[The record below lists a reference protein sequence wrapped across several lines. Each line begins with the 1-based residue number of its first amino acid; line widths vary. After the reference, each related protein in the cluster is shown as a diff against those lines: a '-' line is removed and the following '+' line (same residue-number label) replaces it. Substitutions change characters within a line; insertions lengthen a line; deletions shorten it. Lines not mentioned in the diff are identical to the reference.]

1 VSTALVITAA
11 PDRALVS
18 VLREIGVADV
28 ETVSFAE
35 AAAVLADTV
44 VELAVADVTDRAPA
58 VLDPILDALQD
69 APLVAI
75 VREDQLDA
83 AFDAGAADC
92 IVMPHTPDMP
102 DMPFRHAE
110 LVARLRAALRTGTPR
125 ARRSRRERRL
135 TGELRKLQRQKQDL
149 ERIACVDSLTGV
161 ANRRHALRLLEAEW
175 KRSARDGTPLSI
187 VMVDLD
193 CFHAFNERYG
203 HIGGDRCLRRVTD
216 TMVRCLRRPSD
227 YLGRYGGEEFIA
239 VLANTDATGAG
250 IVAERMRAAVAELA
264 IPHEASTC
272 GGVVTMSVGFA
283 TGRATLTSALDT
295 LVSAA
300 DSALLSAKAS
310 GRNRIIGD
318 APPGH
323 AMRPRSPSTPWR
335 RFPPVVADP
344 WFADRIPPF
353 LENTR
358 AEIERL
364 REATREGTYD
374 RVRALAR
381 RLRIAAGEHS
391 IDTIGELAGMLERAA
406 RAEDA
411 ESAIRVI
418 DELAAYVQH
427 VQVTYRRPLERD
439 LGHTG

>member
-1 VSTALVITAA
+1 MIITAA
-11 PDRALVS
+11 SDPALAGL
-18 VLREIGVADV
+18 LRSIGCSDV
-28 ETVSFAE
+28 EMSTF
-35 AAAVLADTV
+35 
-44 VELAVADVTDRAPA
+44 ELAPALLAEGPVDLAIADFSDHANFPSI
-58 VLDPILDALQD
+58 DPLLDALHD

-75 VREDQLDA
+75 VPEELLDA

-92 IVMPHTPDMP
+92 IAAPI
-102 DMPFRHAE
+102 RHEE
-110 LVARLRAALRTGTPR
+110 LLARLRAALRTGTPR

-135 TGELRKLQRQKQDL
+135 TDELRELQRQKQDL

-175 KRSARDGTPLSI
+175 KRSARDGTPLSL

-203 HIGGDRCLRRVTD
+203 HIGGDRCLRRITE

-239 VLANTDATGAG
+239 VLANTDAVGAG
-250 IVAERMRAAVAELA
+250 IVAERMRGAVEELA

-272 GGVVTMSVGFA
+272 GSVVTMSVGFA
-283 TGRATLTSALDT
+283 TIRATLTTTIDS

-300 DSALLSAKAS
+300 DRALLSAKAS
-310 GRNRIIGD
+310 GRNRVVGD
-318 APPGH
+318 APAGH
-323 AMRPRSPSTPWR
+323 AARPRSASTPWR

-353 LENTR
+353 LATTR
-358 AEIERL
+358 EELEQL
-364 REATREGTYD
+364 RQATREGTFE

-391 IDTIGELAGMLERAA
+391 IDTIAELAAMVERAA
-406 RAEDA
+406 RGEDG
-411 ESAIRVI
+411 ESAVRVI
-418 DELAAYVQH
+418 DEIDAYVQH
-427 VQVTYRRPLERD
+427 VQVTYRRPLERELD
-439 LGHTG
+439 QAG